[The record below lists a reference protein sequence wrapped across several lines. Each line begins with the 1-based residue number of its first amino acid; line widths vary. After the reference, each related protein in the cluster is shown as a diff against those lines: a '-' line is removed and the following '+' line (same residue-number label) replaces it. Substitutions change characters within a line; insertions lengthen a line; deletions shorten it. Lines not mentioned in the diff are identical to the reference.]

1 MILILKPN
9 HPFCFNDSQNSFDCY
24 INTNN
29 TIKIDDNYTDFIDDI
44 ANEIEYT
51 FNITISEGEKN
62 IFIHI

>member
-1 MILILKPN
+1 MISRI
-9 HPFCFNDSQNSFDCY
+9 QFDCY

>member
-1 MILILKPN
+1 MISRI
-9 HPFCFNDSQNSFDCY
+9 QFDCY

-51 FNITISEGEKN
+51 FNITISEGEK
-62 IFIHI
+62 IYLFTFSSQYTIKRLSR